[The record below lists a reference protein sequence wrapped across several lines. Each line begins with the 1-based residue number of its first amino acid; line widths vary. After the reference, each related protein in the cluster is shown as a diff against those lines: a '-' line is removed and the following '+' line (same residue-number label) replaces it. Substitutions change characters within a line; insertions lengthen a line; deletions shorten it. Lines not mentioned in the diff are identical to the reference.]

1 MKTKAEKEFD
11 KWIREF
17 VGIQDEYLFQ
27 KGTLVRTVAIKYA
40 EFIASQPSD
49 VSDEDIRTQAGNE
62 SRRLTAN
69 SPYRSGF
76 YDGYEYGAKAM
87 RDGQIKPTIEG
98 ENEELCNC
106 SDGGKYLDGYYDTHC
121 DRCKKHLR

>member
-49 VSDEDIRTQAGNE
+49 VSDEDIEKYYTHRSDNP
-62 SRRLTAN
+62 
-69 SPYRSGF
+69 PYT
-76 YDGYEYGAKAM
+76 DIKNINAIKGAKAM

-98 ENEELCNC
+98 EIKCDVCGEIMKLVDSKSFWQCINC
-106 SDGGKYLDGYYDTHC
+106 GNTRAK
-121 DRCKKHLR
+121 